1 LVIAE
6 GGVDQV
12 DRALAVSGVRAVP
25 LRDAVPV
32 AVFLKKSRSHRRRW
46 SVWLAVQ
53 LTEPRPGGLAGTVP
67 QLRPLMPV
75 SASVTAGLARAT
87 SPVLVSTMV

>member
-1 LVIAE
+1 MLKAGWTRLTV
-6 GGVDQV
+6 
-12 DRALAVSGVRAVP
+12 ALAVSGVRAVP

-32 AVFLKKSRSHRRRW
+32 AVFLKKVAVTSAAVVR
-46 SVWLAVQ
+46 WLAVQ
-53 LTEPRPGGLAGTVP
+53 LTEAPTGRLAGTVP